1 MIARGRQSRLAGM
14 PTHTSAPKPRRN
26 IAASAGR
33 WSAAHR
39 KTAVIGWLL
48 LTIVLFMAG
57 QSAGLT
63 TLKSTEMDAGEA
75 GRAEKII
82 GESFP
87 TESGEGVLIS
97 SAELKSS
104 DPKFRAAVAGLAGKL
119 GDTPHTQEIQNP
131 YSDAPEAAN
140 WVSKDNHTVMLTY
153 ELTGKDSQASEFVK
167 APLHTIAAHA
177 KQSEDI
183 KYEPFGDTSSEDEFE
198 EMFAADMAKATSTSL
213 PITLFI
219 LLIAAGGLLAA
230 GVPLLL
236 GITGV
241 LGTMGVVAF
250 VSKLSP
256 VASEINEIILLVG
269 LAVGV
274 DYALFYLRRE
284 REERAAG
291 RSKEAAL
298 EAAAATSGRA
308 VLVSGFTVMI
318 AMAGMYL
325 SNDPSFTS
333 FATGGILV
341 VAVSM
346 LGSITVLPAL
356 LSIMGDKID
365 RGRVPLVHRLKRRTA
380 EFGLWS
386 RVVDRVL
393 KRPLV
398 SALVSGGVLV
408 ALAIPALGMKTAE
421 PGLESFPQDM
431 KAVQTFN
438 HLLDAFPNDGNE
450 GVVVLK
456 AADVASPA
464 VTAGIAELKEKVAA
478 HPDTFDGEVGVEAN
492 ADNTA
497 AMVTVPMIGDGRDA
511 RSERALDTL
520 RTKVIPPTI
529 GKVDGVEVA
538 VGGATAQLK
547 DYTDNMS
554 HSIIYVVAFVLVAAF
569 LLLLVTFRSIVVPLK
584 AILLNLLSV
593 AAAYGVLVSVF
604 QNEWAEK
611 LLGFESN
618 GAITPWIPLFMFVIL
633 FGLSMDYHV
642 FLLSRVRELY
652 DRGMST
658 EDAVS
663 AAVKS
668 TSGVIT
674 SAALVMVG
682 VFAVFATLS
691 MLQFKQMGIGL
702 AAAIL
707 IDATIIRGV
716 LLPATMKL
724 LGDRNWWL
732 PRSLGW
738 LPAVH
743 HEPEVVPAPA

>member
-1 MIARGRQSRLAGM
+1 MSSHAYEGNPL
-14 PTHTSAPKPRRN
+14 KKKRN
-26 IAASAGR
+26 IAGSAGR
-33 WSAAHR
+33 WSARHR
-39 KTAVIGWLL
+39 KTAVIGWLVF
-48 LTIVLFMAG
+48 TILAFMAG
-57 QSAGLT
+57 NSAGLDTIKT
-63 TLKSTEMDAGEA
+63 TDLGVGDAGK
-75 GRAEKII
+75 AEKIV
-82 GESFP
+82 GEAFP
-87 TESGEGVLIS
+87 QDQGAEGILIS
-97 SAELKSS
+97 STTLKSS
-104 DPKFRAAVAGLAGKL
+104 DPQYKAAVSRLADRL
-119 GDTPHTQEIQNP
+119 EQTPHVKKVETP
-131 YSDAPEAAN
+131 YSGKPDAAN
-140 WVSKDNHTVMLTY
+140 RVSKDGRTVMLAY
-153 ELTGKDSQASEFVK
+153 ELSGDEKDAAEYVK
-167 APLHTIAAHA
+167 APLHLVATQARGDHA
-177 KQSEDI
+177 L
-183 KYEPFGDTSSEDEFE
+183 KYETFGDQSSNKEFQD
-198 EMFAADMAKATSTSL
+198 MFANDLKRATTTSL
-213 PITLFI
+213 PLTLFI
-219 LLIAAGGLLAA
+219 LLIAAGTFFAA

-236 GITGV
+236 GLTGV

-291 RSKEAAL
+291 RDKQAAL
-298 EAAAATSGRA
+298 DAAAATSGRA

-325 SNDPSFTS
+325 TNDPSFVS

-341 VAVSM
+341 VAISM
-346 LGSITVLPAL
+346 IGSITVLPAL
-356 LSIMGDKID
+356 LSMMGDKID
-365 RGRVPLVHRLKRRTA
+365 RGRIPLVHRLKRRTA
-380 EFGLWS
+380 NFGLWS

-398 SALVSGGVLV
+398 SALISGGLLV
-408 ALAIPALGMKTAE
+408 ALAIPALGMHTAS
-421 PGLESFPQDM
+421 PGLESFPQNL

-438 HLLDAFPNDGNE
+438 HIEDAFPNDGNE
-450 GVVVLK
+450 SVVVIK
-456 AADVASPA
+456 GRDVTTAAVR
-464 VTAGIAELKEKVAA
+464 AGIAQVGTEAAKHPEL
-478 HPDTFDGEVGVEAN
+478 FDGAVSTDVSRDRTVAQ
-492 ADNTA
+492 
-497 AMVTVPMIGDGRDA
+497 VQVPMVGDGRNA
-511 RSERALDTL
+511 VSNRALDTL
-520 RTKVIPPTI
+520 RDEVIPASI
-529 GKVDGVEVA
+529 GKVDGLEVV
-538 VGGATAQLK
+538 VGGETAELT
-547 DYTDNMS
+547 DYNDNMS
-554 HSIIYVVAFVLVAAF
+554 RSVIYVFAFVLTAAF
-569 LLLLVTFRSIVVPLK
+569 LLLLVTFRSIVVPIK

-593 AAAYGVLVSVF
+593 GAAYGVLVLVF
-604 QNEWAEK
+604 QHEWAEK
-611 LLGFESN
+611 LLGFQGN
-618 GAITPWIPLFMFVIL
+618 GAITPWVPLFLFVIL

-642 FLLSRVRELY
+642 FLLSRIRELY
-652 DRGMST
+652 DRGAST

-663 AAVKS
+663 QAVKS

-691 MLQFKQMGIGL
+691 MLEFKQMGIGL

-743 HEPEVVPAPA
+743 HEPEVAPAAA